1 MKLTMRLG
9 ERSYDIIIK
18 AGALNHVGELTN
30 LRRRALVVTDDGVPP
45 QYAQTVAAQC
55 SEASIV
61 TVKQGEGSKS
71 MAGFE
76 QVLTAAMEAGLR
88 RSDVIIAVGGGVV
101 GDLAG
106 FAAASYMRGI
116 DFINCPTTTLA
127 QVDSSIGGKT
137 AVNLAGT
144 KNIVGAFHQP
154 RLVVAD
160 PDTLA
165 SLPPRHM
172 ANGLA
177 EALKAGLIGDAEL
190 FALFEKGCAQQDLEE
205 ILYRSLAVK
214 KTIVEADEREAGCRA
229 ALNFGHTIGHAIEA
243 SRGLARRQLYHGEC
257 VALGML
263 PMLESSALRTR
274 VRKVYKALGLPVRI
288 RYDGDEIYSHLVHD
302 KKAANGTITL
312 VKVKQPGTYRLEK
325 VPVQALRAMIGE
337 GIG

>member
-9 ERSYDIIIK
+9 PRSYDIILRR
-18 AGALNHVGELTN
+18 GALGRVGQLVN
-30 LRRRALVVTDDGVPP
+30 LGRKVLVVTDSGVPQ
-45 QYAQTVAAQC
+45 QYLSTVLAQC
-55 SEASIV
+55 PHGVPVVLE
-61 TVKQGEGSKS
+61 QGEATKS
-71 MAGFE
+71 MATIEHLCTIMLQHGFGRTDA
-76 QVLTAAMEAGLR
+76 VLAL
-88 RSDVIIAVGGGVV
+88 GGGVV
-101 GDLAG
+101 GDAAG
-106 FAAASYMRGI
+106 FAAACYMRGI

-137 AVNLAGT
+137 AVNRAGT

-190 FALFEKGCAQQDLEE
+190 FALFEKGCTQQDLEE

-257 VALGML
+257 VALGLL

-312 VKVKQPGTYRLEK
+312 VKVKRPGTYRLEK